1 VEPYRHHLFFCR
13 QQKPGG
19 LTCCGGRGA
28 AESLAALQAAIAA
41 EGLEA
46 EVMLTTCDSFG
57 MCGRGPNLIVYPE
70 GLWYHGV
77 TPEAA
82 REIVREHLVH
92 GRPVER
98 LIERDMEKLRD
109 EFLVH
114 RTRMRE
120 VQARLAAEQAG
131 PRPPAPSP
139 AGAGEREG

>member
-1 VEPYRHHLFFCR
+1 MLGADTGGEMEPYRLHVFFCK

-19 LTCCGGRGA
+19 LTCCAARGA

-41 EGLEA
+41 EGLA
-46 EVMLTTCDSFG
+46 DEVMVTTCDSFG

-82 REIVREHLVH
+82 AEIVREHFRH

-98 LIERDMEKLRD
+98 LLERDMEKLRA

-114 RTRMRE
+114 RARMRE
-120 VQARLAAEQAG
+120 TQARLAQEQAQQQ
-131 PRPPAPSP
+131 
-139 AGAGEREG
+139 

>member
-19 LTCCGGRGA
+19 LTCCAARGA

-41 EGLEA
+41 EGLGD
-46 EVMLTTCDSFG
+46 EVMVTTCDSFG
-57 MCGRGPNLIVYPE
+57 MCGRGPSLIVYPE

-82 REIVREHLVH
+82 GEIVREHLKQ

-98 LIERDMEKLRD
+98 LVERDMAKLRR
-109 EFLVH
+109 EYLVH
-114 RTRMRE
+114 RSRTLK
-120 VQARLAAEQAG
+120 VQAALQAAG
-131 PRPPAPSP
+131 KP
-139 AGAGEREG
+139 

>member
-1 VEPYRHHLFFCR
+1 MEPYRLHVFFCK

-19 LTCCGGRGA
+19 LTCCGARGA

-41 EGLEA
+41 EGLGD
-46 EVMLTTCDSFG
+46 EVMVTTCDSFG

-82 REIVREHLVH
+82 GEIVREHFKH

-98 LIERDMEKLRD
+98 LVERDMAKLKA
-109 EFLVH
+109 EFLTH
-114 RTRMRE
+114 RARMRE
-120 VQARLAAEQAG
+120 VQARLAQEQ
-131 PRPPAPSP
+131 SQQQ
-139 AGAGEREG
+139 